1 MPYGIREWNKFDSLI
16 CQIYS
21 HSLFGKVF
29 FDELSAIRLVKLKVS
44 EDNIVR
50 VLLFGKKGFGREA
63 KLKITN
69 SSISFIKESKILEE
83 PLFYWF
89 IPFQHS
95 EEKVQNDLLFSSTFF
110 CISIFCNLYVVKNSI
125 CSSIVLY
132 NFCFYF

>member
-16 CQIYS
+16 CQVYS

-50 VLLFGKKGFGREA
+50 VLLFGKKGFGREV

-69 SSISFIKESKILEE
+69 SSICFIKESKILEE
-83 PLFYWF
+83 PLFY
-89 IPFQHS
+89 
-95 EEKVQNDLLFSSTFF
+95 
-110 CISIFCNLYVVKNSI
+110 
-125 CSSIVLY
+125 
-132 NFCFYF
+132 